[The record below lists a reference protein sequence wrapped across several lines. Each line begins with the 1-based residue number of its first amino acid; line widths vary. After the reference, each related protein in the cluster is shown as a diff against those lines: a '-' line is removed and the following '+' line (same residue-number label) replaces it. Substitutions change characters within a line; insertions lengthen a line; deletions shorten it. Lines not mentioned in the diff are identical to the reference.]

1 MIYIYIIIVSCLFA
15 QNIAG
20 TFRCACPEGF
30 IQHFYRNECV
40 DDNECNQSPCGS
52 GTCYNTY
59 GSYRCGCPDGYQ
71 FDTALSVC
79 IQVKSFLY
87 MTEKMVILKLSFLC
101 SQMFCM
107 YCNRKYKHCE
117 ELQYIIRF
125 ITQMWKSE
133 ALTSD
138 FSILTSSVKY
148 VLLVGRYIYSFVA

>member
-1 MIYIYIIIVSCLFA
+1 MQFCVSSLRHDVIYLHHHCVLFFFT

-20 TFRCACPEGF
+20 TYRCSCPEGF

-87 MTEKMVILKLSFLC
+87 MTEKIVTFKLSVLC
-101 SQMFCM
+101 SQMCCM
-107 YCNRKYKHCE
+107 
-117 ELQYIIRF
+117 Q
-125 ITQMWKSE
+125 ITGNIN
-133 ALTSD
+133 
-138 FSILTSSVKY
+138 ILRS
-148 VLLVGRYIYSFVA
+148 